1 MARKREDS
9 ATVGDLDDFA
19 GVVKKSFAD
28 LAESVKGQVL
38 KAPDPKDDDKTGD
51 DKTDD
56 KTDDKSADNGDKS
69 DFVPSWGSVSSWFGK
84 SS

>member
-1 MARKREDS
+1 MARKREDP
-9 ATVGDLDDFA
+9 ATVGDLDDAF

-38 KAPDPKDDDKTGD
+38 KAPDPKDD
-51 DKTDD
+51 KTDD
-56 KTDDKSADNGDKS
+56 KTDDGKTDDKTDDNGDKS

>member
-38 KAPDPKDDDKTGD
+38 KAPDPKDDDG
-51 DKTDD
+51 KTDD
-56 KTDDKSADNGDKS
+56 GKTDDGKTDDGKTD
-69 DFVPSWGSVSSWFGK
+69 DFVPSWGGMSSWFGK